1 MVGPDTASVAGR
13 PMASRA
19 PLVFLLLGSGVSSL
33 GNTMAALAI
42 PWYVLTTTGSAA
54 LTGVA
59 AFVNGGVLVIS
70 ALLGGAAIDRIGAR
84 RAIVVADLA
93 SGVAVALIP
102 LLAGLDMLPFWALL
116 LFVFA
121 GAILDPPGNAA
132 RQALLPDLSEPAGV
146 SAERANAAYTTTL
159 QVTQLVGPPLAG
171 LLIVAVGVGGVLWI
185 DVATFAASVVL
196 LLALVPAPDRR
207 RAAMESS
214 AGREG
219 ASVGRYFAE
228 VAEGVS
234 FQLRDPLLR
243 VLALTGTALSLL
255 TPPLLGVVLPV
266 YVRTVFGDP
275 VNLGVLLSAY
285 TAGAIASGIVY
296 TTLADRLP
304 RRATLVHTKLF
315 SVVGV
320 ALLALRPPLWG
331 MVLAMALAGLSAGPG
346 PAIANAVY
354 QRRTP
359 PAMRGRVFSALI
371 AFALAGGPLG
381 VLLGGFALEAVGVR
395 ATLLG
400 LATAFA
406 LVWLWLAVD
415 RALPSLERH
424 TEPGG
429 SGQSGE

>member
-1 MVGPDTASVAGR
+1 MVGPDKAPVAGL

-59 AFVNGGVLVIS
+59 AFVNGGALVIS

-84 RAIVVADLA
+84 RAVVVADLA

-228 VAEGVS
+228 VMEGVS

-285 TAGAIASGIVY
+285 TAGAIASSVGY

-320 ALLALRPPLWG
+320 ALLVLRPPLWG
-331 MVLAMALAGLSAGPG
+331 MILAMALAGLAAGPG

-359 PAMRGRVFSALI
+359 PEMRGRVFSALI

-381 VLLGGFALEAVGVR
+381 VLLGGFALETVGVR

-406 LVWLWLAVD
+406 LVWAWLAVD

-429 SGQSGE
+429 SGPSGE